1 MSRIGAVVKRLY
13 GDQVNPVY
21 DNSGK
26 DMAPKFGRRENAW
39 ARFKSALHNRRV
51 LIWAVKIIV
60 VLGIL
65 FVAAESVFQYNRLAT
80 CHTTVGARR
89 ADVEREYQRRYNLI
103 PNLVFAVG
111 KYATYEQS
119 VFKDVSEA
127 RSELMKMQ
135 SSGLS
140 QSEMSNLLEKALSR
154 IIAWSEQYPDLKAT
168 QSVQD
173 LIMEASNTE
182 DRVADAKKEYNKSCE
197 IYNQFISVFPGNV
210 FAFIYRFRFVDY
222 IGLKEEEVDIP
233 VIDLNIARAETVTE
247 ADTEVPAA
255 SGNIT
260 E

>member
-1 MSRIGAVVKRLY
+1 MSRIGAVVRRLY
-13 GDQVNPVY
+13 GDQVSPVY
-21 DNSGK
+21 DNSGT
-26 DMAPKFGRRENAW
+26 DMDTRLDRREGTW
-39 ARFKSALHNRRV
+39 ARFRRALHSRRAV
-51 LIWAVKIIV
+51 ILAVKILV
-60 VLGIL
+60 VLVAL
-65 FVAAESVFQYNRLAT
+65 FIAAESVFQYNRFAT

-119 VFKDVSEA
+119 VFNDVSQA
-127 RSELMKMQ
+127 RSELMKIQ

-173 LIMEASNTE
+173 LIMEAANTE
-182 DRVADAKKEYNKSCE
+182 DRVADAKREYNKACE
-197 IYNQFISVFPGNV
+197 IYNQFLSVFPGNV
-210 FAFIYRFRFVDY
+210 FAFIYGFNFIDY

-233 VIDLNIARAETVTE
+233 VIDLNIARAGTVTE
-247 ADTEVPAA
+247 ADAEVPAA
-255 SGNIT
+255 SGNIA

>member
-1 MSRIGAVVKRLY
+1 MSRIGAVVRRLY
-13 GDQVNPVY
+13 GDQVSPVY
-21 DNSGK
+21 GNSGT
-26 DMAPKFGRRENAW
+26 DMNARLDRRQGAW
-39 ARFKSALHNRRV
+39 IRFKRALHSRRV

-60 VLGIL
+60 VLVAL
-65 FVAAESVFQYNRLAT
+65 FIAAESVFQYNRFAT

-119 VFKDVSEA
+119 VFKDVSQA
-127 RSELMKMQ
+127 RSELMKIQ

-140 QSEMSNLLEKALSR
+140 QSEISGLLEKALSR

-173 LIMEASNTE
+173 LIMEAANTE
-182 DRVADAKKEYNKSCE
+182 DRVADAKREYNKSCE
-197 IYNQFISVFPGNV
+197 IYNQYLSVFPGNM
-210 FAFIYRFRFVDY
+210 FAFIYRFRFIDY

-247 ADTEVPAA
+247 ADAEVPAA
-255 SGNIT
+255 SGNIA

>member
-13 GDQVNPVY
+13 GDQVSPVY
-21 DNSGK
+21 NNSGT
-26 DMAPKFGRRENAW
+26 DMNARLDRREDAW
-39 ARFKSALHNRRV
+39 VRFKRALHSRRV
-51 LIWAVKIIV
+51 LIWAVKIII

-80 CHTTVGARR
+80 CHTTVWARR

-111 KYATYEQS
+111 KYATYEQG
-119 VFKDVSEA
+119 VFNDVSKA

-140 QSEMSNLLEKALSR
+140 QSEMNNLLEKALSR

-182 DRVADAKKEYNKSCE
+182 DRVADAKREYNKACE

-210 FAFIYRFRFVDY
+210 FAFIYRFKFIDY
-222 IGLKEEEVDIP
+222 IGLKEEEIDIP
-233 VIDLNIARAETVTE
+233 VIDLNIARAENVTQV
-247 ADTEVPAA
+247 DVEVPDAN
-255 SGNIT
+255 GNNS